1 MALNYAYAILGTAV
15 VCTGMIMDEEVLVLY
30 AFILFV
36 ALAYHYGSSVVDNS
50 IRSEA
55 DKITKEFDA
64 FFDVQKNVLK
74 ALIQYHTLQVEMTSQ
89 IKELLVFS
97 KGEISSVISAKKA
110 TLDSTL
116 ASDMEQKLSYLASKE
131 LAIASKVQSEAATFV
146 TNTVLEVFTTENK
159 TKDALK
165 AKVLTENLAKL
176 EQL

>member
-50 IRSEA
+50 IRFEA

-131 LAIASKVQSEAATFV
+131 QAIAAQVQMQASEAITK
-146 TNTVLEVFTTENK
+146 NVLEIFTTDH
-159 TKDALK
+159 KDKKALK
-165 AKVLTENLAKL
+165 EKILAENISKL
-176 EQL
+176 ESM

>member
-36 ALAYHYGSSVVDNS
+36 ALAYYYGSSVVDNS

-131 LAIASKVQSEAATFV
+131 QAIAAQVQMRASEAITK
-146 TNTVLEVFTTENK
+146 NVLEIFTTDH
-159 TKDALK
+159 KDKKALK
-165 AKVLTENLAKL
+165 EKILAENISKL
-176 EQL
+176 ESM

>member
-36 ALAYHYGSSVVDNS
+36 ALAYHYGSSVVDGM

-55 DKITKEFDA
+55 EKVSKEFDA

-131 LAIASKVQSEAATFV
+131 QAIAAQVQMQASEAITK
-146 TNTVLEVFTTENK
+146 NVLEIFTTDH
-159 TKDALK
+159 KDKKALK
-165 AKVLTENLAKL
+165 EKILAENISKL
-176 EQL
+176 ESM

>member
-30 AFILFV
+30 AFILFA

-131 LAIASKVQSEAATFV
+131 QAIAAQVQMQASEAITK
-146 TNTVLEVFTTENK
+146 NVLEIFTTDH
-159 TKDALK
+159 KDKKALK
-165 AKVLTENLAKL
+165 EKILAENISKL
-176 EQL
+176 ESM